1 MVAHHIQQDE
11 CACHVVVVIL
21 QGLGNTLAHCLQAG
35 EMDNSLGLFCLEHLC
50 HCLCIA
56 DFTYT
61 LQSLRVGVVEII
73 HYNHAVTSLVQLD
86 NGVAADVSSTTREKN
101 LHICE
106 I

>member
-1 MVAHHIQQDE
+1 M
-11 CACHVVVVIL
+11 VIL

-56 DFTYT
+56 DVGLVERNLLADDFTYT